1 MEQVPELPRTGTAG
15 WIRLPSGKITFTTTT
30 KRAAQTRLLYLLRK
44 GSADQGASHHNQQG
58 RCSCCRHP
66 VVFKAYDERGI
77 CRQKN
82 ILPYLIQRCKD
93 GFVVREFQA
102 DRTYGKESLPNSKL
116 YCQEI
121 RRTIYDRERKPRTY
135 YWGLYKQR
143 NMRWDFRKPCSYSGL
158 VHMMDGSMEKRC
170 QLWNRRNF
178 DAQGWSTGFGSRKVL
193 TRKNIWQCL
202 ERIPQM
208 EQISKVNLRSLPR
221 NVSVPAEQSVN

>member
-1 MEQVPELPRTGTAG
+1 MDKVA
-15 WIRLPSGKITFTTTT
+15 IRQNYIYYHYKKG
-30 KRAAQTRLLYLLRK
+30 RRQNRLLYLLRK
-44 GSADQGASHHNQQG
+44 GSADQGTSTSQSKG

-66 VVFKAYDERGI
+66 VVFKAYGRAGYMQTE
-77 CRQKN
+77 KHFA
-82 ILPYLIQRCKD
+82 YLIQRCKD

-102 DRTYGKESLPNSKL
+102 DRTYGKESLPNSRL

-143 NMRWDFRKPCSYSGL
+143 NMRWISGSPVLIVGL

-178 DAQGWSTGFGSRKVL
+178 DAQGWSTGFGSRKAL
-193 TRKNIWQCL
+193 IRKKYLAVL

-208 EQISKVNLRSLPR
+208 EQISKVNLPKLIKECFSSCGT
-221 NVSVPAEQSVN
+221 VSELIKTIVPGV